1 MLDVQNVTG
10 GYSYPVVK
18 GVSFQLAPGQMLG
31 VLGPNGSGKSTL
43 LKLVSGILKPEAGTV
58 KIAEKELASYR
69 AKQLAKVMAV
79 LPQLHPQA
87 FGMTVKE
94 VVALGRYPHQSGLF
108 SSWSNEDEAAVIEAM
123 RTTQMTRYAQQEIT
137 SLSGGEQQRVFVA
150 QALAQQ
156 APLLLLDE
164 PTNHLDIA
172 HQKQLLDTLRGYAQS
187 ENVAVVSVFHD
198 INLASLYCDQ
208 LLLLQ
213 DGKVYAYGEPHEVIE
228 KAKLE
233 HVYETYVE
241 VSPHPVEP
249 KPQMTLLPKELSD
262 EAATIR
268 KEDIQLKDQ
277 AIVYHSE
284 RPLRVVSSAVLNPG
298 FGWYRTIV
306 NRQVDPTY
314 AHNDVTS
321 EMKDFARSRGWVPTE
336 TVAQMTAVDV
346 NQSVMEEISGDF
358 GSLVVV
364 VTAGVG
370 NAMDVGRAHEVQSLP
385 SIGTINTWILVNGH
399 VSDEAF
405 IEAMMTAT
413 EAKTKAL
420 AEEHVLDKRTRTLA
434 TGTPTDSLVI
444 AATQQGPFSPYG
456 GPVTELGKAIG
467 RTVVSCT
474 RQAIRQYR
482 QTQGEEIS

>member
-1 MLDVQNVTG
+1 MLHVENVSG
-10 GYSYPVVK
+10 GYTFPILK
-18 GVSFQLAPGQMLG
+18 DVSFHLAPGQILG

-58 KIAEKELASYR
+58 TIAGKELASYR

-108 SSWSNEDEAAVIEAM
+108 SSWSNEDEAAVVEAM
-123 RTTQMTRYAQQEIT
+123 RTTQVTRYAEQEIT

-150 QALAQQ
+150 QALAQK

-172 HQKQLLDTLRGYAQS
+172 HQKQLLDTLRGYVQA
-187 ENVAVVSVFHD
+187 EGIAVVSVFHD

-213 DGKVYAYGEPHEVIE
+213 DGKVYACGEPHEVIE

-233 HVYETYVE
+233 HVYETLLE
-241 VSPHPVEP
+241 VAPHPVEP
-249 KPQMTLLPKELSD
+249 KPQMTLLPKESAD
-262 EAATIR
+262 TATTIR
-268 KEDIQLKDQ
+268 KEDIQIEDNTV
-277 AIVYHSE
+277 VYHSE

-298 FGWYRTIV
+298 FGWYRTLI

-314 AHNDVTS
+314 GHSDVTS
-321 EMKDFARSRGWVPTE
+321 EMKDFVRSRGWVSTE

-346 NQSVMEEISGDF
+346 HQAVIEEYSGDY
-358 GSLVVV
+358 GSLLIM
-364 VTAGVG
+364 VTAGIG
-370 NAMDVGRAHEVQSLP
+370 NAMDVSRAHEVRSLP
-385 SIGTINTWILVNGH
+385 SIGTINTWILINGH

-420 AEEHVLDKRTRTLA
+420 AEEHVLDNRTGTLA

-444 AATQQGPFSPYG
+444 AATQRGPFSPYG

-467 RTVVSCT
+467 RAVVSCT
-474 RQAIRQYR
+474 RQAIRQY
-482 QTQGEEIS
+482 QQAHGEESS

>member
-1 MLDVQNVTG
+1 MLEIQNVTG
-10 GYSYPVVK
+10 GYTQPVVK
-18 GVSFQLAPGQMLG
+18 DVSFRIEPGQILG

-43 LKLVSGILKPEAGTV
+43 IKLVSGILKPHGGSILV
-58 KIAEKELASYR
+58 NGKQLSSYKSKHL
-69 AKQLAKVMAV
+69 AKQMAV

-94 VVALGRYPHQSGLF
+94 VVSLGRYPHQKGLF
-108 SSWSNEDEAAVIEAM
+108 SGWTKQDAEAVEQAM
-123 RTTQMTRYAQQEIT
+123 EITQVSRYAEHEIT
-137 SLSGGEQQRVFVA
+137 ALSGGEQQRVFVA

-172 HQKQLLDTLRGYAQS
+172 HQKNLLDTLRTHVHQ
-187 ENVAVVSVFHD
+187 NQVAVVSVFHD

-213 DGKVYAYGEPHEVIE
+213 DGEVYAYGEPHHVIE

-233 HVYETYVE
+233 HVYETYLE

-249 KPQMTLLPKELSD
+249 KPQMTLLPQEGSQIFTNLQKKD
-262 EAATIR
+262 IR
-268 KEDIQLKDQ
+268 LEDHVVVLQ
-277 AIVYHSE
+277 SE
-284 RPLRVVSSAVLNPG
+284 KPLRVVSSAVLNPG

-314 AHNDVTS
+314 HYSDVEA
-321 EMKDFARSRGWVPTE
+321 EMKQFVRERGWIPTE

-346 NQSVMEEISGDF
+346 KGAVIEEFEGTFGTLLVM
-358 GSLVVV
+358 
-364 VTAGVG
+364 VTAGIG
-370 NAMDVGRAHEVQSLP
+370 NAIDVSRAHEVQSLP
-385 SIGTINTWILVNGH
+385 TIGTINTWIIVNGQL
-399 VSDEAF
+399 SDEAF

-420 AEEHVLDKRTRTLA
+420 AEEHVLDKRTQTLA

-444 AATQQGPFSPYG
+444 AATQTGTYIPYG
-456 GPVTELGKAIG
+456 GPVTDLGKLIG
-467 RTVVSCT
+467 KAVVRCT
-474 RQAIRQYR
+474 RQAIQQYR
-482 QTQGEEIS
+482 QAKGEE